1 MREAWPRASAAYR
14 KILRTLPGCDS
25 LGPRFTPA
33 GSTHFPCPVS
43 YERLESCP
51 ICGKP
56 EFRNKL
62 VVEDKTVSHESFAIV
77 QCVGCSFQFTN
88 PRPNEAEIGRYYES
102 DAYVSHNSGAAGL
115 INQAYKVARFFT
127 MRRKVSLLNQLAPRR
142 GKLLDYGCGTGHF
155 LAAAQAA
162 SWKVAGLEPNARA
175 REEAS
180 HRLGQPIGQEGLAAF
195 EPGSFDAITLWHVLE
210 HVHTLNE
217 TLAQLTAL
225 LKPDGVML
233 IAVPNVES
241 LDAQHYRE
249 LWAAYD
255 VPRHLYH
262 FAPKTMAQ
270 LLKKHK
276 LTVRQTLPMPLDAY
290 YVSMLSEK
298 HKAERAGGL
307 LTVLKAGYKSNQ
319 YAQEH
324 EGQYSSL
331 LYVAGRRAPAA

>member
-1 MREAWPRASAAYR
+1 M
-14 KILRTLPGCDS
+14 
-25 LGPRFTPA
+25 
-33 GSTHFPCPVS
+33 S
-43 YERLESCP
+43 YERIEHCP
-51 ICGKP
+51 VCGKTD
-56 EFRNKL
+56 FKNKL
-62 VVEDKTVSHESFAIV
+62 VVEDRTVSHESFAIV
-77 QCVGCSFQFTN
+77 QCAACSFQFTN
-88 PRPNEAEIGRYYES
+88 PRPGPAEIGKYYES
-102 DAYVSHNSGAAGL
+102 DAYVSHNSAAQGL
-115 INQAYKVARFFT
+115 VNKAYKVARFFT
-127 MRRKVSLLNQLAPRR
+127 MRRKVSLLTRMAPRR

-155 LAAAQAA
+155 LAAAKAA
-162 SWKVAGLEPNARA
+162 YWQVSGLEPNARA
-175 REEAS
+175 REAAS
-180 HRLGQPIGQEGLAAF
+180 KRLGQPIGQESLAQF
-195 EPGSFDAITLWHVLE
+195 PPGTFDAITLWHVLE

-217 TLAQLTAL
+217 TLAQLVAL
-225 LKPDGVML
+225 LKPDGVLL

-276 LTVRQTLPMPLDAY
+276 LAIRQTLPMPLDAY

-307 LTVLKAGYKSNQ
+307 LTVLKAGYKSNV
-319 YAQEH
+319 YAEEH

-331 LYVAGRRAPAA
+331 LYVAGRRPPAGA

>member
-77 QCVGCSFQFTN
+77 QCVGCNFQFTN

-180 HRLGQPIGQEGLAAF
+180 HRLGQPMGQEGWAAF